1 MRQQNLNTNFII
13 QVHINSKLAWSLALI
28 AILTMATSACTNGS
42 VDDLEQYVETSRSKH
57 QGTIEPLPAI
67 TPYESYRYHATKER
81 DPFKPSVSLVK
92 SISINTGNG
101 ISPNEKRTREDLERF
116 ALESLVMVGVMHN
129 QGLTWGII
137 KAPDNAIYRV
147 RKGNYLG
154 LNHGRI
160 LSIKENKIDVR
171 EIVAD
176 GMGRWL
182 ERPNSISLSE

>member
-1 MRQQNLNTNFII
+1 MKRENLTSLHCFEAKPVRKLIVTFFLAI
-13 QVHINSKLAWSLALI
+13 TIN
-28 AILTMATSACTNGS
+28 ACSSSGVS
-42 VDDLEQYVETSRSKH
+42 DLEQHIESSRSKH
-57 QGTIEPLPAI
+57 KGTIEPLPAI
-67 TPYESYRYHATKER
+67 TPYESYRYHAGKER

-101 ISPNEKRTREDLERF
+101 IRPNEKRTREDLERF
-116 ALESLVMVGVMHN
+116 ALESLTMVGVMNN

-171 EIVAD
+171 EIVTD
-176 GMGRWL
+176 GMGGWI
-182 ERPNSISLSE
+182 ERPNTISLSE

>member
-1 MRQQNLNTNFII
+1 MKRENLATLIRFKAKPVWKIAFITF
-13 QVHINSKLAWSLALI
+13 LAI
-28 AILTMATSACTNGS
+28 IVNACSGGS
-42 VDDLEQYVETSRSKH
+42 VSDLEEHIQSSRSKH
-57 QGTIEPLPAI
+57 KGTIEPLPAI
-67 TPYESYRYHATKER
+67 TPYESYRYHAGKER

-101 ISPNEKRTREDLERF
+101 VRPNDKRNREDLERF
-116 ALESLVMVGVMHN
+116 ALESLSMVGVMNN

-171 EIVAD
+171 EIVTD
-176 GMGRWL
+176 GMGGWI
-182 ERPNSISLSE
+182 ERPNTISLSE